1 MINNPNSA
9 YLGEALLARKG
20 EAFPSPAV
28 GYVSVRQLQGKPVKL
43 VFDTSDETTAAAE
56 TDHVQ
61 SPLSSLIRRHRIAQA
76 PTFGPVPETAATTA
90 TEPPPAERRPPM
102 IDLMCYLSLP
112 SSHDVRP
119 DPSAAEADSV
129 APERVRNRNRK
140 QLTLRLDYHKF
151 EHLRDVAENAHAT
164 YQSILEAAVMAH
176 LGQTAR
182 IGRRSPGHERDVR
195 RTANHHS
202 GSPAAVRRYHLFRRW
217 RLPVSPRSLLAKIR
231 EYLP

>member
-1 MINNPNSA
+1 MTNNRSSA

-28 GYVSVRQLQGKPVKL
+28 GYMSVRQLQGKPVKL
-43 VFDTSDETTAAAE
+43 VYDTSDETTAAAE

-61 SPLSSLIRRHRIAQA
+61 SPLSSLIRTHRIAQA

-102 IDLMCYLSLP
+102 IDLMRDLSLP

-119 DPSAAEADSV
+119 NPSAAEADSV
-129 APERVRNRNRK
+129 APERVQNRK

-151 EHLRDVAENAHAT
+151 EHFRDVAENAHAT
-164 YQSILEAAVMAH
+164 YQSILEAAVTAH

-182 IGRRSPGHERDVR
+182 IGRRSPGHERDAR